1 MGILILGRGV
11 GGFWP
16 FEEYY
21 KGPAQALF
29 KRTIRVLSQRVHPV
43 KVFSSGARVGIILLS
58 SKKPKPKALNP
69 KPKALNPQPLTQQ
82 KASELQEVVRFV
94 EVGQAAVEGAGALG
108 GQVLRPRFEP
118 RIPLW
123 VAFIGCRDFVLGGV
137 RVSSLGCRVWGFGLG
152 VRLTDFNVWVISF
165 FGGVRNV
172 V

>member
-1 MGILILGRGV
+1 MEG
-11 GGFWP
+11 
-16 FEEYY
+16 YY

-29 KRTIRVLSQRVHPV
+29 KAYYNYKGPFSTRAKLLTLIILTATMPCHPV

-108 GQVLRPRFEP
+108 GQVLRPRFQP

-123 VAFIGCRDFVLGGV
+123 VAFIGCRVFVLGGV
-137 RVSSLGCRVWGFGLG
+137 RV
-152 VRLTDFNVWVISF
+152 
-165 FGGVRNV
+165 
-172 V
+172 